1 MRWAKTSLRNS
12 FFGWMANQAAVEPSA
27 RLEEIRKAM
36 LHMLEQSPDGNNT
49 AIERRV
55 LFAQDLDEL
64 WYLRPD
70 LMTAVAAVRGE
81 TAARACLTEVTS
93 MFDAGAGGK
102 LRGKSTGSGPGKST
116 GSGPGRS
123 TGRSTGSGP
132 GKR

>member
-12 FFGWMANQAAVEPSA
+12 FFGWMAHQPAAEPSA

-36 LHMLEQSPDGNNT
+36 LQLLEQSPDGSNQ

-55 LFAQDLDEL
+55 LFAHDLDEL

-70 LMTAVAAVRGE
+70 LMNAIAAVRGE
-81 TAARACLTEVTS
+81 SAAYACLAAITR

-102 LRGKSTGSGPGKST
+102 LRRSGGSS
-116 GSGPGRS
+116 R
-123 TGRSTGSGP
+123 R
-132 GKR
+132 